1 MPLRDP
7 GSHRYGRTDAGL
19 IVANGGGGW
28 VGRRFFIGMGSGRYC
43 HLPPD
48 EQLGSVPADIRT
60 MSALF
65 RSFGYEQVLSGLGE
79 YDSAEQL
86 RQKLRHW
93 SADTVFSGD
102 DVVVVYFA
110 GHGSVEERDRHYLL
124 CWDSRDSDLAATA
137 LATEDLVRILCR
149 GALRHLLLILDTC
162 AGGAGSADASAVALQ
177 TIVYRGAAANA
188 SAGLWFLAA
197 ARRKDVADDG
207 AFAAALDEAIATT
220 TERTGQRQQYLDLTE
235 LVKAVNERFEADGR
249 GQRAELASGLVT
261 GLAPFL
267 ANSGYREELPPLGT
281 DLEVQRRVVA
291 RDLAEHFGPRSRGVE
306 FESEQG
312 LYFSGR
318 ERVLSELVGWLTAPE
333 GDSRGRV
340 VTGSPGCGK
349 SAVLG
354 RIVAL
359 SDPSY
364 RARLEPAGGDPRT
377 VVPEGCVTAAV
388 HSRHKRL
395 DEIVERI
402 ASALGTKAD
411 GAAALL
417 QELTRRGR
425 QGPPLII
432 VVDAVDEAGSD
443 TAADAGGHGEPRRIT
458 RELLRPMSE
467 IQGVRLLV
475 GTRHELVTPLGPTF
489 VCVDLDREEYRAGD
503 EDVTGYVAR
512 VLLAAEEPSVRTP
525 YRDRPELARAVAR
538 GVADKAAGVYL
549 YARTTARTL
558 RSDEAAVDTSKPG
571 WADALPSEVGEA
583 FDDYLARFGPDEPRV
598 RRMLLALAFSEGKGL
613 PRGRV
618 WTVLSSVISGV
629 PCEEQDVSWLLD
641 VAEAYIAEVVDDD
654 RRSVY
659 RLYHKALAEHLRATA
674 DRPPADIQRS
684 VVDALRSLVPGAAE
698 GQPDWFAA
706 VTYVRQH
713 LATHAAEAGRL
724 AELIEDPGFLLAG
737 EPLSL
742 LRGFATIE
750 GEGARRVRGAYE
762 QVAHRLTP
770 ERPLGERA
778 ADLQLSAR
786 RCGADRLAERVEELA
801 VIRPWSARWAWWSAS
816 GVHRLLAGHTR
827 AVSCVAVGLLDGR
840 PIAVTGS
847 VDRTALVW
855 DLQAQRQIGDALP
868 VGIGVSALAIGEVGD
883 YTVALTGG
891 DDGTVRI
898 WDLSAGQEYGAPLT
912 GHSNRVESIVVGA
925 VRGHPVVLT
934 ASADGTARVWDLLT
948 RRQLGGHLSAHRRS
962 VRAADLGE
970 LDGRPIAVTGGE
982 DKAVYVWDLS
992 DVLDGGEARLD
1003 GSPLIGPAMGVTA
1016 VCTAEWDGR
1025 IMVLVGDEAGMLSRW
1040 DLAERRQ
1047 IGEPVMAHVHVTRSG
1062 VFSASVGV
1070 FAGTAVALTSGSRS
1084 ARLWD
1089 LRTLRPLA
1097 HQLHGHVEDI
1107 TAAALANHGEAALAV
1122 TVGEDRTARI
1132 WDLTADQP
1140 LEGHTQP
1147 VRAMA
1152 FCADPGRSLIVTGSE
1167 DGTAKIWDLR
1177 TREQTGA
1184 SMGGHTGQV
1193 SAVACTMLDGRLR
1206 VATGGSDTT
1215 VRLWDPLRGPTEG
1228 LVLDGHTNAVRCLA
1242 FGELDGRPVVVS
1254 GSEDGTVG
1262 IWDAVTGSR
1271 LGSPLV
1277 GHVGGVRHLAVR
1289 RAGRGM
1295 EIVLA
1300 TALGRGYLWNLT
1312 WEGAGPAARSSAH
1325 FEVMDVTLSARIVGV
1340 AFHGTRAVLLTSIAG
1355 NNVQIHDVVEGKKV
1369 AGPFLGHTSLV
1380 TAGSLGRVGEDTVLA
1395 TSALDN
1401 TVRIW
1406 NAETGRPLGPALE
1419 IFCSKGPLGADTPPV
1434 FGHAGGIP
1442 VVATAGSLDVRIWD
1456 LATLQPIGEP
1466 LCGEEQ
1472 TLLSADIVPGED
1484 GRHVVVTGGRNGVVR
1499 VHDLADGRQ
1508 VCPQLTCDALAV
1520 SHVTTA
1526 RLGQDTVVVRSSWL
1540 NSDVWSLE
1548 PRRRV
1553 TRRTG
1558 AAWRAA
1564 TEVLGD
1570 RQIVVSVT
1578 QDFSLQAW
1586 DPHTQSPFGAPM
1598 AGHTAQVTALRS
1610 ALRDGVRSIA
1620 SSSYDGTVRLWDLE
1634 TGQPLAEP
1642 LGGHELGA
1650 TALELARVGAEDLV
1664 VTGAGDGN
1672 LRIYSCDGGWRPRAG
1687 LPPFSS
1693 GVSAIRVL
1701 DIHGVPVLIA
1711 ADQHG
1716 LMRVWDMERA
1726 VWTTEIH
1733 IGSGINGFAVDP
1745 AGRICVATDM
1755 GVVALSLTEVR
1766 L

>member
-1 MPLRDP
+1 MA
-7 GSHRYGRTDAGL
+7 S
-19 IVANGGGGW
+19 GGGGW

-48 EQLGSVPADIRT
+48 EQLDAVPADIRT

-65 RSFGYEQVLSGLGE
+65 GPLGYEPVLPGLGE
-79 YDSAEQL
+79 YDGAEQV

-93 SADTVFSGD
+93 SADTALTGE
-102 DVVVVYFA
+102 DVVVLYFA
-110 GHGSVEERDRHYLL
+110 GHGAVEDRDRHYLL
-124 CWDSRDSDLAATA
+124 CWDSRDTDLAATA
-137 LATEDLVRILCR
+137 LATEDLVRILCK
-149 GALRHLLLILDTC
+149 GGLRHLLLILDTC
-162 AGGAGSADASAVALQ
+162 AAGAGSADASAVALQ
-177 TIVYRGAAANA
+177 TIVYRGAAGDA
-188 SAGLWFLAA
+188 SAGLWFLAS

-207 AFAAALDEAIATT
+207 AFAAALGEAIGTT

-249 GQRAELASGLVT
+249 GQRAELAGSLVT

-291 RDLAEHFGPRSRGVE
+291 RDLTEHFGPRSRGVE

-318 ERVLSELVGWLTAPE
+318 VTVLSELVGWLTAAD
-333 GDSRGRV
+333 GDGRGRV

-359 SDPSY
+359 SDPAY
-364 RARLEPAGGDPRT
+364 RARLDLTGGDPRT

-388 HSRHKRL
+388 HARHKRL
-395 DEIVERI
+395 EEIVDRI
-402 ASALGTKAD
+402 AAALGTEAD
-411 GAAALL
+411 GSAALL

-489 VCVDLDREEYRAGD
+489 VCLDLDREEYRAGS

-512 VLLAAEEPSVRTP
+512 VLLAAEEADVRTP
-525 YRDRPELARAVAR
+525 YRGRPDLARAVAR

-558 RSDEAAVDTSKPG
+558 RSDEAAVDISKPR
-571 WADALPSEVGEA
+571 WAEALPSEVGEA

-618 WTVLSSVISGV
+618 WTALSSVISGV
-629 PCEEQDVSWLLD
+629 PCAEQDVSWLLD

-674 DRPPADIQRS
+674 DRPPAEIQQS

-698 GQPDWFAA
+698 GHPDWFAA
-706 VTYVRQH
+706 VAYVRQH

-724 AELIEDPGFLLAG
+724 AELVQDPGFLLAG

-742 LRGFATIE
+742 LRAFAAIE
-750 GEGARRVRGAYE
+750 GEEARRIRGAYE

-770 ERPLGERA
+770 ERSLGERA

-786 RCGADRLAERVEELA
+786 RCGADRLADRVEELA

-816 GVHRLLAGHTR
+816 GAHRLLAGHTR
-827 AVSCVAVGLLDGR
+827 RVWCVAVGLLDGR
-840 PIAVTGS
+840 PVAVTGGL
-847 VDRTALVW
+847 DRTALVW
-855 DLQAQRQIGDALP
+855 DLQAQRQIGDPLP
-868 VGIGVSALAIGEVGD
+868 VGIGVNAVAIGEVGD

-898 WDLSAGQEYGAPLT
+898 WDLSAGQEYGEPLR
-912 GHSNRVESIVVGA
+912 GHSNRIESIVVGA

-934 ASADGTARVWDLLT
+934 ASADGTARIWDLVA
-948 RRQLGGHLSAHRRS
+948 RRQLGGSLSAHRRS
-962 VRAADLGE
+962 VQAADLGE

-982 DKAVYVWDLS
+982 DKAVHVWDLS
-992 DVLDGGEARLD
+992 DVLDGGDARLD

-1016 VCTAEWDGR
+1016 VCTAESDGR
-1025 IMVLVGDEAGMLSRW
+1025 AVVLVGDAAGMLSRW
-1040 DLAERRQ
+1040 DLADRRQ
-1047 IGEPVMAHVHVTRSG
+1047 IGEPVMAHVHVTSSG
-1062 VFSASVGV
+1062 VYSASVGV
-1070 FAGTAVALTSGSRS
+1070 LAGNPVVLTGGSRS

-1097 HQLHGHVEDI
+1097 HQLRGHVEDI
-1107 TAAALANHGEAALAV
+1107 TAAALASHGDAALAV
-1122 TVGEDRTARI
+1122 TVGADRTARI

-1147 VRAMA
+1147 VRALA
-1152 FCADPGRSLIVTGSE
+1152 FCAGLGRPVVVTGSE
-1167 DGTAKIWDLR
+1167 DGSARLWDLH
-1177 TREQTGA
+1177 TREQAGA
-1184 SMGGHTGQV
+1184 PMGGHTGQV
-1193 SAVACTMLDGRLR
+1193 TAVACTVADARLR

-1215 VRLWDPLRGPTEG
+1215 VRLWDPLRGPAEG
-1228 LVLDGHTNAVRCLA
+1228 MVLEGHTNAVRCLA
-1242 FGELDGRPVVVS
+1242 FGELDGRTVVVS
-1254 GSEDGTVG
+1254 GSEDGTAR
-1262 IWDAVTGSR
+1262 IWDTVS
-1271 LGSPLV
+1271 GSPVGPPLT
-1277 GHVGGVRHLAVR
+1277 GHVGGVRYLAVR

-1300 TALGRGYLWNLT
+1300 TALGHAYLWHL
-1312 WEGAGPAARSSAH
+1312 GPDAAGPSARRSAH
-1325 FEVMDVTLSARIVGV
+1325 FEVTDLTLSARIVGA
-1340 AFHGTRAVLLTSIAG
+1340 AFHRTRAVVLAALTG
-1355 NNVQIHDVVEGKKV
+1355 NNVQVHDVVDGKRI
-1369 AGPFLGHTSLV
+1369 AGPFLGHTNFV
-1380 TAGSLGRVGEDTVLA
+1380 AAGTLGRNGDETVLA
-1395 TSALDN
+1395 TIGLDN
-1401 TVRIW
+1401 AVRVW
-1406 NAETGRPLGPALE
+1406 NVETGEPLGPHLE
-1419 IFCSKGPLGADTPPV
+1419 VFCSRGPAGADTPPV
-1434 FGHAGGIP
+1434 FGYAGGVP
-1442 VVATAGSLDVRIWD
+1442 VVVTASSLDVRIWD
-1456 LATLQPIGEP
+1456 LATLRPVGEP
-1466 LCGEEQ
+1466 LCGVEQ

-1484 GRHVVVTGGRNGVVR
+1484 GRDLVVTGGRDGVVR
-1499 VHDLADGRQ
+1499 VHDLTDGRQ
-1508 VCPQLTCDALAV
+1508 VAPQLTFDELAV
-1520 SHVTTA
+1520 AHVTTA
-1526 RLGQDTVVVRSSWL
+1526 RLGADTVVVRSSWM

-1548 PRRRV
+1548 PRRRL
-1553 TRRTG
+1553 TKRTG
-1558 AAWRAA
+1558 TAWRAA

-1570 RQIVVSVT
+1570 RQIVVSVA
-1578 QDFSLQAW
+1578 QDYTLHAW
-1586 DPHTQSPFGAPM
+1586 DLRTRSPHGAPM
-1598 AGHTAQVTALRS
+1598 AGHTAMVTALRS
-1610 ALRDGVRSIA
+1610 GLRGGVRTIA

-1634 TGQPLAEP
+1634 TGRPLAEP

-1650 TALELARVGAEDLV
+1650 TGLELARADGEDIV
-1664 VTGAGDGN
+1664 VTGAGDGS
-1672 LRIYSCDGGWRPRAG
+1672 LRIHTCNGGWRLRAE

-1701 DIHGVPVLIA
+1701 DVQGVPTLIA

-1716 LMRVWDMERA
+1716 LMRVWDMNSA
-1726 VWTTEIH
+1726 IWKTEMH

-1755 GVVALSLTEVR
+1755 GVVALRLTEVR
-1766 L
+1766 P